1 MFKRI
6 KIRSLLGNAWVLFLC
21 AVLVAG
27 GLTFVLY
34 RYLSE
39 RETRIKA
46 EAAGQQQRAGI
57 EVVVP
62 RRDVP
67 VGTPLSS
74 GDFVARE
81 IAADLVY
88 DDMIRV
94 GDFDTYRTSHLVNA
108 VRRGRPLRAGD
119 IDALHGRDFA
129 DILPAGQRALTLE
142 IDTVNS
148 TATMVRPGNRVD
160 VYWVGKNPDPQPAG
174 VQSGLSSS
182 SAQSGDGKAIRLL
195 LPNVLI
201 LATGQDIRPRNAG
214 EAMERTTS
222 QRPTDNYSTVTVQV
236 PVAEAPRIVLAQ
248 KVGTLR
254 LILKNADDATSDVP
268 QKLTEDKLFAN
279 AGGAGGS
286 SASTGNASFV
296 EVITGGGSTA
306 TTLVPGGPSDSA
318 PAAAASSQRARA
330 LSAPAA
336 PAAAGNPFSGTPQPD
351 AYEEANA
358 IAQQLQKLDTR
369 TTSDRN

>member
-6 KIRSLLGNAWVLFLC
+6 KIRSLLGNAWVLFFC

-39 RETRIKA
+39 REMRIKA
-46 EAAGQQQRAGI
+46 EAAGHQQRAGV

-62 RRDVP
+62 SRDVP
-67 VGTPLSS
+67 AGTPLSS

-81 IAADLVY
+81 VAGDLVY
-88 DDMIRV
+88 DDMVRV
-94 GDFDTYRTSHLVNA
+94 EDFDTYRTSHLVKA

-119 IDALHGRDFA
+119 IDVLRGRDFA

-160 VYWVGKNPDPQPAG
+160 LYWVGKNPDPQPVS
-174 VQSGLSSS
+174 VQSGPSGTSG
-182 SAQSGDGKAIRLL
+182 QSGDGKAIRLL
-195 LPNVLI
+195 MPNVLI
-201 LATGQDIRPRNAG
+201 LATGQDIRPRDAG
-214 EAMERTTS
+214 EAMERADNPQS
-222 QRPTDNYSTVTVQV
+222 ADNYSTVTVQV
-236 PVAEAPRIVLAQ
+236 PIADAPRIVLAQ
-248 KVGTLR
+248 KVGSLR
-254 LILKNADDATSDVP
+254 LILKNADDATPDVP

-279 AGGAGGS
+279 AGGSG
-286 SASTGNASFV
+286 GNASLV
-296 EVITGGGSTA
+296 EIITGGGSTA
-306 TTLVPGGPSDSA
+306 TTLVPGGPSDA
-318 PAAAASSQRARA
+318 M
-330 LSAPAA
+330 
-336 PAAAGNPFSGTPQPD
+336 PAAAGASPRARTPVAPASDNALSGAPRPG
-351 AYEEANA
+351 AYEQANA